1 MAISA
6 RRTTSIPKIQ
16 SFTRP
21 WTLPFT
27 VGFRLNQVDQINEL
41 PNIKTRH
48 KNIDIIIVREN
59 LEGEYSGIEHEVYPG
74 VFESLKVITRDKA
87 MRCANFA
94 FDYALK
100 AGRKKVTCVH
110 KANIMKMVDG
120 LFLNCAIETSKRF
133 PTIQFDEMIVDNTCM
148 QLVKN
153 PSKFDVMLMPNLYGS
168 ITSALCA
175 GLVGG
180 AGVVAGSSFGPKY
193 MMFEPG
199 TRKSGH
205 DIAGK
210 GIANPTGILLATCNM
225 LKNCGLRH
233 FSNNLREAIYS
244 VYQEGK
250 YLTPD
255 VGGTAKTVDFT
266 DRVVEEILRLNG
278 TSPLSK

>member
-1 MAISA
+1 M
-6 RRTTSIPKIQ
+6 
-16 SFTRP
+16 
-21 WTLPFT
+21 
-27 VGFRLNQVDQINEL
+27 
-41 PNIKTRH
+41 
-48 KNIDIIIVREN
+48 
-59 LEGEYSGIEHEVYPG
+59 YPG
-74 VFESLKVITRDKA
+74 VFESLKVITKDKA

-120 LFLNCAIETSKRF
+120 LFLDCARETSKRF
-133 PTIQFDEMIVDNTCM
+133 PTIQFEEMIVDNTCM

-153 PSKFDVMLMPNLYGS
+153 PSSFDVMLMPNLYGS

-225 LKNCGLRH
+225 LKNSGLRH
-233 FSNNLREAIYS
+233 FSNNLREAIYR
-244 VYQEGK
+244 VYEEGK
-250 YLTPD
+250 FLTPD
-255 VGGTAKTVDFT
+255 VGGKAKTVDFT
-266 DRVVEEILRLNG
+266 NRVVEEILRLES
-278 TSPLSK
+278 TSPLAK